1 MKDTAIRAVREAS
14 QIVKDRFN
22 QDFEVEIK
30 GGNPLDLVTDV
41 DLESEKKI
49 LEILRAA
56 YPRHGFFAEEAGKS
70 DVDAEYVWMID
81 PIDGTTNYSKGIPC
95 VSVSVAL
102 IKNKEVV
109 LGVIANPLA
118 DEIYWA
124 ERGTGAFLNGA
135 PIHVSGTDDLTKAFV
150 SAEWWSRSG
159 EYKQRGMGLFM
170 KLGERCAKMRY
181 LSSTVWT
188 LSRVARGLIDVETC
202 DTTLLDVAAV
212 GLIIKEAGGLLT
224 DEKSR
229 EIKPFDMEIKRI
241 IAANPKLHQQVLDLM
256 S

>member
-14 QIVKDRFN
+14 QIVKGRFN
-22 QDFEVEIK
+22 QAFEVEIK

-118 DEIYWA
+118 DEIYLA
-124 ERGTGAFLNGA
+124 EKGKGAFLNGV

-159 EYKQRGMGLFM
+159 EYKQRGMELFM
-170 KLGERCAKMRY
+170 KLGKRCAKIRY

-188 LSRVARGLIDVETC
+188 LSRVAKGLIDVETC
-202 DTTLLDVAAV
+202 DTTLLDVAAA

-241 IAANPKLHQQVLDLM
+241 VAANPKLHQQVLELI
-256 S
+256 